1 MADQKPKSSVILRKV
16 LKQTDIVLP
25 LSFMLILAVLFVPI
39 PSIILDFFLAISIS
53 LSIIILFVAIF
64 AEKPLDFSSF
74 PFILLFTTLF
84 RLSLNVSTTRTILL
98 HGHEGPDA
106 AGEIIRAFG
115 QFVVGG
121 NYAVGIIVFLILVL
135 INFMVIT
142 KGSGRVA
149 EVAARFTLDAMPGKQ
164 MAIDADLNAGIID
177 EDEARKRREDVR
189 READFY
195 GSMDGASKFV
205 RGDAIAG
212 LIITAI
218 NIIGGLALGMLQHGL
233 PVAEAATTYT
243 ILTIGD
249 GLVGQIPALIISTS
263 AGIIVT
269 RAGNDSSAGT
279 FSKQLAKQL
288 FPNPKILFLTGGIL
302 LFFAIIPGMP
312 KLSFIVVGLTLVGV
326 GYLMHKK
333 VKIGGGAEDE
343 EEAESTE
350 EKPPAPEEEEVKE
363 LLEMDTM
370 ELEIGYAII
379 PLVDTD
385 KGGTLLNRIKSI
397 RRQIALEMGFIV
409 PPVRI
414 RDNLQLDADEYVVLL
429 RGVRTAKGSV
439 MPDRYMVMNPEGP
452 MDDIQGIP
460 TKEPAFGLPAKWVDE
475 VEKEKAELS
484 GYTIVDPATIIAT
497 HLTEVIKKN
506 SFELLG
512 RQETQDLLDKLKEKH
527 PKIVEDVVPGIL
539 DLSTLNRVLQN
550 LLKERVSI
558 RNLQTILES
567 LATYGTMNKDI
578 EYLTEKV
585 RFALRKQITESLLA
599 QDGKLYVFALPQQAE
614 QLIIK
619 SMHQT
624 DEGKEI
630 VIDPAT
636 ARKILTGLM
645 EKTEEITAKGIP
657 PVLFVSQPIRYAMRR
672 FVEKYSPSLNII
684 AHTEVADNVQIDSLG
699 TVLIKDDK

>member
-1 MADQKPKSSVILRKV
+1 MAESKTKVSTALRK
-16 LKQTDIVLP
+16 LTKQTELLLP
-25 LSFMLILAVLFVPI
+25 ISFMLILAVLFVPV
-39 PSIILDFFLAISIS
+39 PTIILDFFLAISIS
-53 LSIIILFVAIF
+53 LSIIILLVSIF

-121 NYAVGIIVFLILVL
+121 NYAVGIIVFIILVL

-164 MAIDADLNAGIID
+164 MAIDADLNAGIIN
-177 EDEARKRREDVR
+177 EDEARKRRDEVR

-205 RGDAIAG
+205 RGDAVAG

-218 NIIGGLALGMLQHGL
+218 NIIGGLALGVLQHGM
-233 PVAEAATTYT
+233 PVGEAASVFT

-269 RAGNDSSAGT
+269 RAGNDSSAGS

-288 FPNPKILFLTGGIL
+288 FPNPKTLFIAGGIL
-302 LFFAIIPGMP
+302 IFFAIIPGMP
-312 KLSFIVVGLTLVGV
+312 KLSFIIVGGILIGFGV
-326 GYLMHKK
+326 LIHKK
-333 VKIGGGAEDE
+333 VKIGGSAEEE
-343 EEAESTE
+343 EEAENSE

-506 SFELLG
+506 SYELLG

-527 PKIVEDVVPGIL
+527 PKIVDDVVPGIL

-558 RNLQTILES
+558 RNLQTILET

-645 EKTEEITAKGIP
+645 EKTEEITSKGIP

-672 FVEKYSPSLNII
+672 FVEKYSPTLNII